1 MIENPRTGTTS
12 RVIPAL
18 LLAEAISWRQLAP
31 VLAYAVCI
39 CHPLLLGPPGCAATH
54 FEYGWADQKNLQ
66 MTLVKLH
73 ACQYPKVKPF
83 PDIGQTSGVEQS
95 A

>member
-1 MIENPRTGTTS
+1 
-12 RVIPAL
+12 
-18 LLAEAISWRQLAP
+18 
-31 VLAYAVCI
+31 
-39 CHPLLLGPPGCAATH
+39 
-54 FEYGWADQKNLQ
+54 
-66 MTLVKLH
+66 MTLMKLH